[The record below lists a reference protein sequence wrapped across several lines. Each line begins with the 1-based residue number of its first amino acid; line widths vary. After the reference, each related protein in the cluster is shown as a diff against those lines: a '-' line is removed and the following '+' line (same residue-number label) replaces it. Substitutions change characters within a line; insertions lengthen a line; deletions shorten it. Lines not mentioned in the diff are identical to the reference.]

1 MQLLPSVGR
10 SVARSLD
17 FPVWGAAL
25 LYQPDVNVR
34 LGTTHLAALVRQY
47 DALPHVLA
55 AYNAGGSRVTR
66 WKTKRGVADD
76 PELFA
81 ERIPYDETR
90 DYVRIVERNR
100 AIYGALYEWE

>member
-1 MQLLPSVGR
+1 MWE
-10 SVARSLD
+10 D
-17 FPVWGAAL
+17 AL
-25 LYQPDVNVR
+25 LYQPDVNVQ
-34 LGTTHLAALVRQY
+34 LGTAHLAALERQY

-66 WKTKRGVADD
+66 WRRKGGVESD

-100 AIYGALYEWE
+100 AIYDALYEF